1 MAKDN
6 MSDELRAFFGEQRRR
21 ERTMHTAIQD
31 LRAIE
36 SYNQDLGKTDI
47 GLAENITKYEL
58 EDQKL
63 DRSLKKR
70 GF

>member
-6 MSDELRAFFGEQRRR
+6 MSDELRAFFVEQRRR

>member
-1 MAKDN
+1 
-6 MSDELRAFFGEQRRR
+6 
-21 ERTMHTAIQD
+21 MHTAIQD